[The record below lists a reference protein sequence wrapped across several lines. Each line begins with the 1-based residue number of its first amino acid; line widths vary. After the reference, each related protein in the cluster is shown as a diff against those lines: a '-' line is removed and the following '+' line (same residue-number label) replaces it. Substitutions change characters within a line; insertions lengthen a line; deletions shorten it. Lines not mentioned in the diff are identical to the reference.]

1 MLLEFLTRNS
11 TPLDFS
17 KIPVTV
23 ILINNDNNNSNNV
36 TIRLT

>member
-17 KIPVTV
+17 KIPATV
-23 ILINNDNNNSNNV
+23 ILINIIIIIIV
-36 TIRLT
+36 IM